1 MAVEL
6 TGLAGDGLRAPGLY
20 VVVGWVDAGS
30 YGPSERHAGPV
41 PFCLL
46 AEREHMEPKEDA
58 PLLPPV

>member
-20 VVVGWVDAGS
+20 VAVGRADAGS
-30 YGPSERHAGPV
+30 YGPSERRAGPV
-41 PFCLL
+41 PLGLL
-46 AEREHMEPKEDA
+46 VEREPMEPEEDA

>member
-20 VVVGWVDAGS
+20 LAVGRADAGS
-30 YGPSERHAGPV
+30 LG
-41 PFCLL
+41 LL
-46 AEREHMEPKEDA
+46 VEREPMEPEEDA